1 MVLSAW
7 PVAEYPLK
15 RTPMARTFGLIGT
28 RPDVGSAL
36 VDAQFASLEAQARPE
51 ASWGIGF
58 FEQDE
63 VLLRKGRGS
72 TVGVRLSAARTPVRT
87 HGVLAHECDGSR
99 GPQRT
104 EATPPL
110 RYGHLVFTCQGV
122 ADEVKPLVQLAKLS
136 LPEFLQPALRGETFS
151 ELAFALFLSAL
162 PSAALNKTRMR
173 EPKRSADPLKPDA
186 LTDALRTALFR
197 LDELAHATQR
207 PAFRG
212 DLWVHTGEVLMIAHR
227 EGDLGLQVLRGAK
240 DLERLGVRPGDG
252 MTGLEQASFV
262 MALAS
267 EASMN
272 PAWER
277 LPHAVL
283 VTAERGLLPRTESL

>member
-1 MVLSAW
+1 M
-7 PVAEYPLK
+7 
-15 RTPMARTFGLIGT
+15 IGT
-28 RPDVGSAL
+28 RPDIGSEL

-51 ASWGIGF
+51 ATWGIGF

-72 TVGVRLSAARTPVRT
+72 TVGVRLSAAHTPVRT
-87 HGVLAHECDGSR
+87 HGVLAHECDGRR

-122 ADEVKPLVQLAKLS
+122 SDEVKPLVGRAKLS
-136 LPEFLQPALRGETFS
+136 LPEFLQPFLRGETFS

-173 EPKRSADPLKPDA
+173 EPKRSADPLKPNAIAAALRDA
-186 LTDALRTALFR
+186 LTQ
-197 LDELAHATQR
+197 LDQLAQKSER
-207 PAFRG
+207 PTFRG
-212 DLWVHTGEVLMIAHR
+212 DLWVHTGEVLLIAHR
-227 EGDLGLQVLRGAK
+227 DGDLGLQVLRGAD
-240 DLERLGVRPGDG
+240 DLRKLGLRIGEG
-252 MTGLEQASFV
+252 TTALEKALFV

-267 EASMN
+267 ETQVN
-272 PAWER
+272 PRWER
-277 LPHAVL
+277 LPNEVL
-283 VTAERGLLPRTESL
+283 VTAERGLLPRTEAL